1 MDFMER
7 LEGIPS
13 LYRWLAIPG
22 LVLLMAALYWYFL
35 YQPYVEER
43 EALQEKINTKRQT
56 VEKHKQIAA
65 KLETFKAQV
74 SDLEAKLHVLLR
86 ELPES
91 REIPGMIRQISDVGV
106 RTGLQISLIKPQ
118 PEQRKEFYAEI
129 PIQVRVKGQYHAVGR
144 FFDDL
149 VHLERI
155 ISVSGIQIEAT
166 SQETQCL
173 ATTFRFLDEAEANEA
188 AASAKKGGKKGV
200 GGN

>member
-1 MDFMER
+1 MER
-7 LEGIPS
+7 LDGIPS

-22 LVLLMAALYWYFL
+22 FVVLMAALYWHFF
-35 YQPYVEER
+35 YQPYMEEM
-43 EALQEKINTKRQT
+43 EVLQEQMNAKRQT
-56 VEKHKQIAA
+56 VEKHKRIAA
-65 KLETFKAQV
+65 RLDTVKAQG
-74 SDLEAKLHVLLR
+74 SDLAARLRVLLR

-106 RTGLQISLIKPQ
+106 RTGLQINLIKPQ

-149 VHLERI
+149 AHLERI
-155 ISVSGIQIEAT
+155 ISVNGIQIEAT

-173 ATTFRFLDEAEANEA
+173 ATTFRFLDEAEVNEA
-188 AASAKKGGKKGV
+188 AAAAKKGEKK
-200 GGN
+200 

>member
-1 MDFMER
+1 MEQ
-7 LEGIPS
+7 LDSIPP

-22 LVLLMAALYWYFL
+22 LMVLMAALYWNFF
-35 YQPYVEER
+35 YQPYLEDMEL
-43 EALQEKINTKRQT
+43 LQEKIHAKRQT
-56 VEKHKQIAA
+56 VEKHKRIAA
-65 KLETFKAQV
+65 RLDTFKAQV
-74 SDLEAKLHVLLR
+74 SDLEARLRVLLR

-106 RTGLQISLIKPQ
+106 RTGLQINLIKPQ

-149 VHLERI
+149 AHLERI
-155 ISVSGIQIEAT
+155 ISVSGIQIEAA

-173 ATTFRFLDEAEANEA
+173 ATTFRFLDEAELNEA
-188 AASAKKGGKKGV
+188 AAAAKKGEKK
-200 GGN
+200 